1 LLQLQIVVSGKVQGV
16 GYRYFAQMKAVQFGI
31 TGWVKNRS
39 DGAVEMVTTGTK
51 ENLDL
56 FIEEIRRGN
65 PFSTVDQIEIK
76 EISIGE
82 KYQSFT
88 IKY

>member
-1 LLQLQIVVSGKVQGV
+1 MLQLKIIVSGKVQGV

-31 TGWVKNRS
+31 TGWVRNRQ
-39 DGAVEMVTTGTK
+39 DGTVEMLTTGDK
-51 ENLDL
+51 ENLDS

-65 PFSTVDQIEIK
+65 PFSTVDQID
-76 EISIGE
+76 ISETKAEE
-82 KYQSFT
+82 KYRSFT

>member
-31 TGWVKNRS
+31 TGWAKNRS
-39 DGAVEMVTTGTK
+39 DGTVEMVITGTK

-65 PFSTVDQIEIK
+65 PFSTVDQIEIH
-76 EISIGE
+76 EVQRTE
-82 KYQSFT
+82 KYSSFT

>member
-1 LLQLQIVVSGKVQGV
+1 MLQLQIVVSGKVQGV

-39 DGAVEMVTTGTK
+39 DGAVEMVTTGIK

-56 FIEEIRRGN
+56 FIEEIQRGN
-65 PFSTVDQIEIK
+65 PFSTVDQIEIS
-76 EISIGE
+76 EISTGE